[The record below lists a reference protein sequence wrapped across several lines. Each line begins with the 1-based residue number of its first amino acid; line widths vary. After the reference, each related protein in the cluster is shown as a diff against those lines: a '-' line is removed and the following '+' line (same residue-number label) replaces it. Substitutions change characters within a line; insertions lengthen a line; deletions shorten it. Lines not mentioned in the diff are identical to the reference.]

1 MKNSLINLLLAAGVA
16 FSGGCKTRSAEPELA
31 RIIQFEETNTI
42 DLEMYVGR
50 VSYVQLENHP
60 ESAFSDIDKLLADGS
75 DIFLLD
81 KRLEAVFCFD
91 TTGKFR
97 YRIQRVGKGPG
108 EYGELESIWLKP
120 DEKELWLQSFWPPK
134 IMVYTY
140 DGIMLREFNIHWPA
154 KDMTRIADGL
164 LVAYNLTPSNVG
176 KEELKEGLFSM
187 TEEGKAQRQRLI
199 LGDSTIYWLLN
210 FQRNLEEYAG
220 GALLLSQSDT
230 VFRID
235 PGGDVHVDF
244 LIDWGKLRYPDE
256 LRSIGYNSPLASEA
270 MNGDY
275 VLGKDQLIGFG
286 PIRLFRAFRNRSMEL
301 ALTDLTTGKGFLSHQ
316 MSCNNTPIPL
326 LFPLGKSNQGKLI
339 GIYDLPLLVALRESV
354 KESKNSEGNRQVMET
369 LDSLTE
375 SAINQDR
382 PILWFAT
389 IKKEWLINP

>member
-1 MKNSLINLLLAAGVA
+1 MKNSLINLLLAAGVVL
-16 FSGGCKTRSAEPELA
+16 SGGCKIRSAEPELA

-42 DLEMYVGR
+42 DLEKYVGR

-97 YRIQRVGKGPG
+97 YRIQQVGKGPG

-140 DGIMLREFNIHWPA
+140 DGTMLREFNIQWPA

-164 LVAYNLTPSNVG
+164 LVAYNITPSNVG
-176 KEELKEGLFSM
+176 KEELKEGLYSM

-235 PGGDVHVDF
+235 PGGDVSVDF
-244 LIDWGKLRYPDE
+244 LIDWGKLRYPDD
-256 LRSIGYNSPLASEA
+256 LRSIGYNSPMASEA
-270 MNGDY
+270 MDGDY

-316 MSCNNTPIPL
+316 MSCNNTQIPL
-326 LFPLGKSNQGKLI
+326 LFPLGKSNQGRLI
-339 GIYDLPLLVALRESV
+339 GMYDLPLLVALRESV
-354 KESKNSEGNRQVMET
+354 KESKNSEGNSQVMET
-369 LDSLTE
+369 LNTLTE

-389 IKKEWLINP
+389 IKEEWLINP